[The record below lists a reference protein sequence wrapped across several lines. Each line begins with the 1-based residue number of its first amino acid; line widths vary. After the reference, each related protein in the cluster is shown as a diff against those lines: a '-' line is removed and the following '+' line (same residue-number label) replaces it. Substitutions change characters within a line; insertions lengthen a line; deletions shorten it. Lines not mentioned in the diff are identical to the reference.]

1 MNCNHCCNHNFTC
14 IQQVPIFIHLT
25 LEEMREVSEISLS
38 KTIKKGEMIYQAGD
52 KGGKLFVVYRGNIK
66 LFRLN
71 SSGKEQVLRI
81 VNPGDFFGEL
91 ALFSSLPLTDFAQA
105 LSDTHVCILDG
116 HRLKE
121 VMAKYPAIAFK
132 VMDELSRRLELAE
145 NRVESI
151 SLDSVETRIANALLH
166 MENPENEVL
175 LPMNK
180 GDLASQLGM
189 SPESLS
195 RSLNL
200 MQEEGILLLK
210 GHRKIIIKDRARL
223 MEKRE

>member
-1 MNCNHCCNHNFTC
+1 MKCNHGCNHNFTC

-52 KGGKLFVVYRGNIK
+52 KGGKLFVVYKGNIK

-145 NRVESI
+145 NR
-151 SLDSVETRIANALLH
+151 LQFPL
-166 MENPENEVL
+166 VL
-175 LPMNK
+175 RLQST
-180 GDLASQLGM
+180 DIL
-189 SPESLS
+189 SP
-195 RSLNL
+195 
-200 MQEEGILLLK
+200 
-210 GHRKIIIKDRARL
+210 
-223 MEKRE
+223 